1 MRRSAW
7 FLSMLSAMVFAAAV
21 SAHAQDKKKQAATD
35 ISQVDEDYSLQGEY
49 LGHARIAENGRWQN
63 GYVGLQVVA
72 LGDGK
77 FDAVLYT
84 GGLPG
89 AGWNRRDKQQL
100 SGMREENQLRL
111 QDGPF
116 TIDVHSRWA
125 DISYEGQSASSRI
138 DKILRISPMVGKRPP
153 HDATVLFNGTS
164 TELFKNGR
172 MTDDGL
178 LMEGA
183 DTRDA
188 YRDFTLHIEF
198 RLPYMPYARGQDR
211 SNSGV
216 YLQSRYEV
224 QILDSFG
231 LEGVHNECGGLYRQR
246 PPSVNMCYPPL
257 RWQTYDLTLTSAKFD
272 ESGKKIKNARLTV
285 RHNGELIHDDVELK
299 NKTGAGRPE
308 GPKALQTK
316 LQNHGNP
323 VRFRNIWLV
332 QHDGTPSPVG
342 HPPIQLAQPQ
352 YRMHTHAP
360 AAGYYA
366 GHPRYSGG
374 SRYIFDCRQFAHP
387 RHSGGRR

>member
-1 MRRSAW
+1 MRRLAW
-7 FLSMLSAMVFAAAV
+7 ILGMLSAMVFAGAM

-35 ISQVDEDYSLQGEY
+35 ISQADEDYALQGEY
-49 LGHARIAENGRWQN
+49 LGQARIAENGSSRSSL
-63 GYVGLQVVA
+63 VGLQVVA

-77 FDAVLYT
+77 FDAVMYT

-100 SGMREENQLRL
+100 SGTRDGDRLRL
-111 QDGPF
+111 QAGPL
-116 TIDVHSRWA
+116 TIEVHGRWA
-125 DISYEGQSASSRI
+125 DFSYADQSASSHI
-138 DKILRISPMVGKRPP
+138 EKILRISPTVGRRPP
-153 HDATVLFNGTS
+153 HNATVLFNGTS

-198 RLPYMPYARGQDR
+198 RLPYMPHARGQGR

-231 LEGVHNECGGLYRQR
+231 LEGLHNECGGLYRQR
-246 PPSVNMCYPPL
+246 PPALNMCYPPL
-257 RWQTYDLTLTSAKFD
+257 RWQTYDLKLTSAKFD
-272 ESGKKIKNARLTV
+272 DSGKKIKNARLTV

-308 GPKALQTK
+308 GPEALPTK
-316 LQNHGNP
+316 LQNHGDP

-332 QHDGTPSPVG
+332 QHDGGPS
-342 HPPIQLAQPQ
+342 HLDCPPI
-352 YRMHTHAP
+352 RFSHAP
-360 AAGYYA
+360 AAGYFA
-366 GHPRYSGG
+366 GHRRYSGG
-374 SRYIFDCRQFAHP
+374 SRYIIDYRQFAHP
-387 RHSGGRR
+387 RYSGGRR

>member
-7 FLSMLSAMVFAAAV
+7 FLGMFSAIVLVGAV
-21 SAHAQDKKKQAATD
+21 TAHAQDKKKQAATN
-35 ISQVDEDYSLQGEY
+35 ISQVDEDYALQGEY
-49 LGHARIAENGRWQN
+49 LGQARIAANGSWRT

-89 AGWNRRDKQQL
+89 AGWNRKDKQKL
-100 SGMREENQLRL
+100 SGMREGNQLRL

-125 DISYEGQSASSRI
+125 DISYEGQSGSSRI
-138 DKILRISPMVGKRPP
+138 EKILRISPTVGQRPP
-153 HDATVLFNGTS
+153 HDATVLFNGT
-164 TELFKNGR
+164 TTDLFKNGR
-172 MTDDGL
+172 MTDNGL

-198 RLPYMPYARGQDR
+198 RLPYMPHARGQGR
-211 SNSGV
+211 ANSGV

-246 PPSVNMCYPPL
+246 PPAVNLCYPPL

-272 ESGKKIKNARLTV
+272 EAGKKIKNARLTV

-308 GPKALQTK
+308 GPEALPTK
-316 LQNHGNP
+316 LQNHSNP

-332 QHDGTPSPVG
+332 QHDGGAS
-342 HPPIQLAQPQ
+342 HLDCPPIQFAQPRG
-352 YRMHTHAP
+352 YAP

-366 GHPRYSGG
+366 RHPRYSGG
-374 SRYIFDCRQFAHP
+374 ARHVIDYRQFAHP
-387 RHSGGRR
+387 RYSGGRR

>member
-7 FLSMLSAMVFAAAV
+7 FLGMFSAIVLVGAM

-35 ISQVDEDYSLQGEY
+35 ISQVDEDYALQGEY
-49 LGHARIAENGRWQN
+49 FGQARTAANGSWRT

-100 SGMREENQLRL
+100 SGMREGDSLRL

-116 TIDVHSRWA
+116 TIDVNGRRA
-125 DISYEGQSASSRI
+125 EISYEGQSANSRI
-138 DKILRISPMVGKRPP
+138 DKILRISPTVGNRPS
-153 HDATVLFNGTS
+153 HNATVLFDGTN
-164 TELFKNGR
+164 TDLFKNGR
-172 MTDDGL
+172 MTENGL

-188 YRDFTLHIEF
+188 YRDFTLHLEF
-198 RLPYMPYARGQDR
+198 RLPYMPHARGQGR

-231 LEGVHNECGGLYRQR
+231 LEGVHNECGGLYKQR
-246 PPSVNMCYPPL
+246 PPAVNMCYPPL

-272 ESGKKIKNARLTV
+272 KSGKKIKNARLTV

-308 GPKALQTK
+308 GPEALPTK

-332 QHDGTPSPVG
+332 QHDGTPSSLDC
-342 HPPIQLAQPQ
+342 PPNQFAQP
-352 YRMHTHAP
+352 H
-360 AAGYYA
+360 GYYA
-366 GHPRYSGG
+366 RHPRYSGAARHVIDYRQFAHPRYSGG
-374 SRYIFDCRQFAHP
+374 
-387 RHSGGRR
+387 RR